1 MLTEMATQESSK
13 QTCPGCGAKLAES
26 LRYCFYCYRP
36 LSHETKARAHIE
48 SASAVNTTRRID
60 PTIVFLPEEHEAI
73 ERRKSRRKR
82 LSIIGAVA
90 FLTVAACAIAWH
102 QFNRPN
108 PERERSVARER
119 MAEREIGL
127 MADALERFRS
137 DVGRYPT
144 NQEGIRSLTL
154 KPTGFKLEGG
164 AQPRYWQGPY
174 LDGIYEVDPW
184 GNDYV
189 YQTGDGGASFEL
201 FSSGPDG
208 ATGSGSRFYVTSP
221 SAPYN

>member
-1 MLTEMATQESSK
+1 MATQESSK
-13 QTCPGCGAKLAES
+13 QTCPGCGAQLARS
-26 LRYCFYCYRP
+26 LRYCLYCYRP
-36 LSHETKARAHIE
+36 LSNEHNARAHIE

-73 ERRKSRRKR
+73 ERRKRRRKR
-82 LSIIGAVA
+82 LFIIGAIA
-90 FLTVAACAIAWH
+90 FVIVAACSVAWH
-102 QFNRPN
+102 LHNRN
-108 PERERSVARER
+108 RHEAERALAREQ
-119 MAEREIGL
+119 MAEREISL
-127 MADALERFRS
+127 MADALERFRL

-144 NQEGIRSLTL
+144 NQEGIRSLTY

-164 AQPRYWQGPY
+164 AQPRYWLGPY

-189 YQTGDGGASFEL
+189 YQTADGGQSFEL
-201 FSSGPDG
+201 FSSGPEG

-221 SAPYN
+221 PPPYD